1 MKHVFVFDPKA
12 FYNQQWIMDGILDQI
27 GQFFRTQDRP
37 DWSIQVS
44 RFRRDAV
51 GIIHSEVEKAS
62 EGDTVR
68 IYAVGGEE
76 ILFDCLN
83 GVVNLP
89 NTELA
94 AIPYG
99 ETHDFLNIF
108 NENKIEQFKDIPSM
122 VKAKSIPTDM
132 IGWGV
137 NYALNSCYIGLNS
150 AAAIRL
156 RGLKSMLNKRTF
168 IIFSKMFA
176 FFNYLGTAFDKKIT
190 AQKYRISIDDRDYS
204 GSYSII
210 HIANGPYHA
219 GKLSG
224 SANAKP
230 NDGILEIALIKSASP
245 LKIIYSMRRYANGKQ
260 PSNCMFLQGKKI
272 SIQSEREMWIQLDNE
287 YFRDTNIN
295 LRVIPAAIQMVALEG
310 LTYQ

>member
-27 GQFFRTQDRP
+27 GQYFRTQEKP
-37 DWSIQVS
+37 DWSIQMS

-51 GIIHSEVEKAS
+51 GIINNEVEKAN

-83 GVVNLP
+83 GVVNYP

-94 AIPYG
+94 VIPYG
-99 ETHDFLNIF
+99 EAYDFLNIF
-108 NENKIEQFKDIPSM
+108 GANKIEKFKDIPSM
-122 VKAKSIPTDM
+122 VQAKSIPTDM
-132 IGWGV
+132 IGWGI

-150 AAAIRL
+150 AMVIKL
-156 RGLKSMLNKRTF
+156 RDLKTIISKRTF
-168 IIFSKMFA
+168 IIFSKLLT
-176 FFNYLGTAFDKKIT
+176 FFSNLVTAFDKKIT
-190 AQKYRISIDDRDYS
+190 AQKYRISIDDKDFS

-210 HIANGPYHA
+210 HVTNGPYHN
-219 GKLSG
+219 GKLTG
-224 SANAKP
+224 SYNAKP
-230 NDGILEIALIKSASP
+230 NDGVLDIALIKSASP
-245 LKIIYSMRRYANGKQ
+245 LKIIYSMRRYANGKH
-260 PSNCMFLQGKKI
+260 PSNCMVLQGKKI
-272 SIQSEREMWIQLDNE
+272 SIQSEQEMWIQMDNE
-287 YFRDTNIN
+287 YFRDTNID
-295 LRVIPAAIQMVALEG
+295 LKVIPNAIQIVALEG